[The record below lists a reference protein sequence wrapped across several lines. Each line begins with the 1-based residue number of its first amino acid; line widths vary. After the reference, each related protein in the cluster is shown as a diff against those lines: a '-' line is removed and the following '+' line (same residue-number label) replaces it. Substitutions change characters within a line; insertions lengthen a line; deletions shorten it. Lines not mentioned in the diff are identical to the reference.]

1 MAEWTE
7 KEWGPLRDMVF
18 RLCAAPGTP
27 GDEEEAAKAV
37 EKEVRR
43 CLPGAQ
49 IQRDT
54 LGNLLVY
61 FGDRQAPRQ
70 VLLDAHMDQIG
81 MIVTRVEDSGFLRL
95 APCGGVDRR
104 VLPGSV
110 VTVHGKEPAYGI
122 VCCKPPHLS
131 NGDADK
137 VPAVDQMFIDL
148 GQDAETVKQ
157 NVSPG
162 DRITLG
168 EAPRALLGSR
178 ITAAGLDNR
187 AGVAALLR
195 CAELL
200 QGKTLSC
207 GGILLFSSR
216 EETGCEGAATG
227 SFQARPTE
235 AVVVDVTFATQ
246 PGVAAH
252 QGGKLGGGV
261 MIGASSTL
269 NRRMTQRLRDL
280 AKEKEIPSQVE
291 VMGGRTDTNADA
303 IGVSR
308 EGVPTALLSIPLRYM
323 HTPVEV
329 IDLEDLEG
337 VARLLAAYVLEGGE
351 NRG

>member
-1 MAEWTE
+1 MRVW
-7 KEWGPLRDMVF
+7 L
-18 RLCAAPGTP
+18 LYCAVQSFSR
-27 GDEEEAAKAV
+27 AKPSPA
-37 EKEVRR
+37 
-43 CLPGAQ
+43 G
-49 IQRDT
+49 
-54 LGNLLVY
+54 
-61 FGDRQAPRQ
+61 
-70 VLLDAHMDQIG
+70 
-81 MIVTRVEDSGFLRL
+81 GF
-95 APCGGVDRR
+95 
-104 VLPGSV
+104 
-110 VTVHGKEPAYGI
+110 
-122 VCCKPPHLS
+122 CCS
-131 NGDADK
+131 
-137 VPAVDQMFIDL
+137 
-148 GQDAETVKQ
+148 
-157 NVSPG
+157 
-162 DRITLG
+162 
-168 EAPRALLGSR
+168 
-178 ITAAGLDNR
+178 AAGR
-187 AGVAALLR
+187 KPAAR
-195 CAELL
+195 
-200 QGKTLSC
+200 
-207 GGILLFSSR
+207 
-216 EETGCEGAATG
+216 GAATG